1 MQYIVVSFLSSDA
14 CCVEAQ
20 LHEANEKAKELQR
33 NQKDC
38 AAKLAR
44 AEKLID
50 GLGGEQASWSAK
62 SKKLGLDYNN
72 LTGRGTIRTYI

>member
-1 MQYIVVSFLSSDA
+1 MWQ
-14 CCVEAQ
+14 
-20 LHEANEKAKELQR
+20 
-33 NQKDC
+33 DC

-62 SKKLGLDYNN
+62 SKKLGIDYNN
-72 LTGRGTIRTYI
+72 LTGGLRLSKNKKKDVE

>member
-1 MQYIVVSFLSSDA
+1 
-14 CCVEAQ
+14 
-20 LHEANEKAKELQR
+20 
-33 NQKDC
+33 
-38 AAKLAR
+38 LAR

-72 LTGRGTIRTYI
+72 LTGGLQEKQSL